1 MNTNIRKSLTALAF
15 GTLGLGIAEFVMM
28 GILPN
33 VASSL
38 EITIP
43 VAGHLISAYAL
54 GVCFGAIMLLLL
66 RKYPMKKSLIF
77 LVTIMII
84 GNGIATLSPNY
95 TVMLLARFISGL
107 PHGAYFGVASIV
119 ASKIAEEGKESE
131 AVAIMIAGMTVANLF
146 GVPLGTFLS
155 GILSWRI
162 VFLFVVLWDILT
174 IFSIKKYVPDIAP
187 LPDTGFLGQFQF
199 LKKLAPW
206 LILGATMMGNGGAF
220 CWYSYVTPM
229 LTEISG
235 FAPKIITGLMIF
247 AGFGMV
253 IGNIVGGKLSSFF
266 YPGKVG
272 AGFQGLMSIALLGLF
287 FLSPYK
293 WIAVFLMCV
302 VTFCLFAVS
311 APQQF
316 LIIKFA
322 PGGEM
327 LGAAGIQIAFNLGNA
342 IGAYL
347 GGLPIAYGIGVRYS
361 ALIGSVI
368 ALSGF
373 IIFSLFNYLYQNKK

>member
-1 MNTNIRKSLTALAF
+1 MNTNIRKSLIALAF

-84 GNGIATLSPNY
+84 GNSIATLSPNY

-162 VFLFVVLWDILT
+162 VFLFVVLWNMLT

-247 AGFGMV
+247 SGFGMI
-253 IGNIVGGKLSSFF
+253 IGNMVGGKLSSFF
-266 YPGKVG
+266 YPEKVG

-361 ALIGSVI
+361 AIIGSAI

-373 IIFSLFNYLYQNKK
+373 IIFSFFNYLYQNKK

>member
-1 MNTNIRKSLTALAF
+1 MNTNIRKSLIALAF

-162 VFLFVVLWDILT
+162 VFLFVVLWDMLT

-247 AGFGMV
+247 SGFGMV
-253 IGNIVGGKLSSFF
+253 IGNMVGGKLSSFF
-266 YPGKVG
+266 YPEKVG

>member
-1 MNTNIRKSLTALAF
+1 MNTNIRKSLIALAF

-84 GNGIATLSPNY
+84 GNSIATLSPNY

-247 AGFGMV
+247 SGFGMV
-253 IGNIVGGKLSSFF
+253 IGNMVGGKLSSFF
-266 YPGKVG
+266 YPEKVG

-361 ALIGSVI
+361 ALIGSAI

-373 IIFSLFNYLYQNKK
+373 IIFSFFNYLYQNKK